1 MAIEWPKL
9 TQKVTL
15 PWGSGE
21 LSFDVPASW
30 NLVYPELVNAPPPD
44 PRPELEIVTDAVS
57 NPEGALPLS
66 GRDLAGKKVVLV
78 VDDNTRPTP
87 VYKFFPMILDTLE
100 ACGADLSN
108 AKLLPAL
115 GIHTAM
121 AKGEMEEKVGEEGL
135 ARVPWENHDAF
146 DDAKNTEFGTTSR
159 GTPISLN
166 AHLKDADL
174 ILIMG
179 LIEPHLMA
187 GFGGGMKNILPGVAA
202 ADTIGAHHQLL
213 TDPPE
218 QFNRV
223 GADPEGNNFR
233 LDFEEVKGMIDAEIF
248 CINVV
253 INHER
258 HIMAAFAG
266 DPVGAHRKGI
276 DYTRKAQGLHIA
288 EQVDGIIVNSYPMD
302 INFKQSMK
310 CVGNSLPALK
320 PGGPV
325 MGFLK
330 ADKGMDDVPLPEKM
344 SVPLFL
350 IKLLLR
356 IIGPKY
362 VFALLNVIK
371 KGLNV
376 EEKFLYYYI
385 LQLIRAHDLFLYVP
399 SLTDEEAEHL
409 FYFEHCRETDD
420 VVRKGFF
427 KLGLDAT
434 VAIFP
439 EGGATYPIVGS
450 TEDLT

>member
-1 MAIEWPKL
+1 MTIQWPTVTK
-9 TQKVTL
+9 KVML
-15 PWGSGE
+15 PWGDGE
-21 LSFDVPASW
+21 LSVEVPKSW
-30 NLVYPELVNAPPPD
+30 ELVYPERVNAPPPD
-44 PRPELEIVTDAVS
+44 PRAELEIVTSAVENPAGADALS
-57 NPEGALPLS
+57 AHALS
-66 GRDLAGKKVVLV
+66 GKRVVLV

-87 VYKFFPMILDTLE
+87 VFKFFDMVLQKLE
-100 ACGADLSN
+100 AAGASLSDMI
-108 AKLLPAL
+108 LLPAL

-121 AKGEMEEKVGEEGL
+121 TEAEMKEKVGEANLGKV
-135 ARVPWENHDAF
+135 AWENHDAF
-146 DDAKNTEFGTTSR
+146 DDAKNASFGTTSR
-159 GTPISLN
+159 NTPISLN
-166 AHLKDADL
+166 KHLKDADL
-174 ILIMG
+174 IVLMG

-218 QFNRV
+218 DFNRV
-223 GADPEGNNFR
+223 GSDPNGNNFR

-253 INHER
+253 VDHER

-266 DPVGAHRKGI
+266 DPIAAHRVGI
-276 DYTRKAQGLHIA
+276 DYTRKAQGLHLP

-330 ADKGMDDVPLPEKM
+330 AEKGMDDVPLPDKM

-350 IKLLLR
+350 IKMLLR

-376 EEKFLYYYI
+376 EDKFLYYYI

-399 SLTDEEAEHL
+399 SLTAEEAEHL
-409 FYFEHCRETDD
+409 FYFEHCTDTD
-420 VVRKGFF
+420 SVVRKGFF
-427 KLGLDAT
+427 KLGLHAT
-434 VAIFP
+434 VAVFP
-439 EGGATYPIVGS
+439 EGGATYPIVGAV
-450 TEDLT
+450 DDA